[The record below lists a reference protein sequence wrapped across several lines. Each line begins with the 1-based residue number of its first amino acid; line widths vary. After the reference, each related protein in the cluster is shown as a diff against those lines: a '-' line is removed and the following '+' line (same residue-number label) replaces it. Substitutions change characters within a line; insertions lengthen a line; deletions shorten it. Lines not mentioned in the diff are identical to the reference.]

1 MAGLLCLR
9 THIVV
14 PAQQLGVL
22 AAIGVGFA
30 LLCSSAF
37 SPSVLAVLPP
47 AEPLASLAEGGR
59 RSAVER
65 LLEWLARSV
74 IAHPKRWIAGV
85 LVGAAISVSGI
96 VLLQVDTNPINYYEP
111 GAEVRVTG
119 NKINKHFGGS
129 TELAILVKGDILDP
143 TVLGGIDALE
153 RHLGQMP
160 EIGYTSSVAGVV
172 RKMNQAVMGGDA
184 SQDALPDS
192 REAVAQYF
200 LLYSMGGD
208 PSDFE
213 RIVDFDYAH
222 TLVTARINSLS
233 TSTTEAVV
241 ERARAHLREH
251 PVGESAIVGGFGPL
265 FADLVDAIVTGQV
278 VSLSLS
284 LVLVFVLV
292 GVAFRS
298 VGAGFWSVVPLFI
311 AIPVLFGLMG
321 FWAIELNVVTAML
334 SSIMIGVG
342 VDYTI
347 HFLWRYRAERAEGLS
362 PEDAVFRTLTTAGRG
377 IVFNALSVV
386 AGFAVLL
393 LSNFL
398 PVKFFG
404 FLVVVCITACLLGAL
419 VLLPAV
425 CLVVRPGF
433 LEP

>member
-1 MAGLLCLR
+1 
-9 THIVV
+9 
-14 PAQQLGVL
+14 
-22 AAIGVGFA
+22 
-30 LLCSSAF
+30 
-37 SPSVLAVLPP
+37 
-47 AEPLASLAEGGR
+47 
-59 RSAVER
+59 
-65 LLEWLARSV
+65 
-74 IAHPKRWIAGV
+74 
-85 LVGAAISVSGI
+85 
-96 VLLQVDTNPINYYEP
+96 
-111 GAEVRVTG
+111 
-119 NKINKHFGGS
+119 
-129 TELAILVKGDILDP
+129 
-143 TVLGGIDALE
+143 
-153 RHLGQMP
+153 MP